1 VTLYQVGDIVEGG
14 SFNTFLDALDLTYCT
29 SGGGDTP
36 GMQVVIFP
44 IYAYLNNTFEVT
56 QAIRTATAVAQKH
69 AELLHLHQ
77 LSAHHTATTKQI
89 SRPPTQQ
96 GNATST

>member
-1 VTLYQVGDIVEGG
+1 MTLYQVGDIVEGG

-44 IYAYLNNTFEVT
+44 IYAYLNNPF
-56 QAIRTATAVAQKH
+56 
-69 AELLHLHQ
+69 
-77 LSAHHTATTKQI
+77 
-89 SRPPTQQ
+89 
-96 GNATST
+96 